1 MVASLATLPSVV
13 LVALMVWVLARTLP
27 FVSVYGF
34 DALRDSAIILYGGF
48 AFIVIGLL
56 LEDARRIDTVLR
68 YYSKSCW

>member
-1 MVASLATLPSVV
+1 
-13 LVALMVWVLARTLP
+13 MVWVLARTLP

-34 DALRDSAIILYGGF
+34 DALRDSVIILYGGF

-68 YYSKSCW
+68 YYELCWWPFPQYPWASGSPNTG